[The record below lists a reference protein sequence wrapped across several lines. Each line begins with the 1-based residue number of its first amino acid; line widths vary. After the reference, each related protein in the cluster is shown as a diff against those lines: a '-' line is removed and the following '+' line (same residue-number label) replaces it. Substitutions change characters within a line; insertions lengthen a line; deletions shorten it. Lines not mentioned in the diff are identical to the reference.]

1 MLPLIGLGAHVDPNS
16 KGILWENGPGKI
28 PSDLVS
34 FQDLYNTFSNQIY
47 INITAPNSTRLAN
60 SNSSTSSLIF
70 CHGPL
75 VSSYCIDLPSLISA
89 LAKNGEAFMA
99 NPLEADPTQ
108 GMSSFSC
115 VQFCYFKN
123 AAVSI
128 WMVTL

>member
-16 KGILWENGPGKI
+16 KEILWEHGPGKI

-34 FQDLYNTFSNQIY
+34 FQDLYNTSSNQIY
-47 INITAPNSTRLAN
+47 INLTAPNSTRLAY

-70 CHGPL
+70 CQGPL
-75 VSSYCIDLPSLISA
+75 SSFYCIDLPSLISA
-89 LAKNGEAFMA
+89 LAKAGGAFMA
-99 NPLEADPTQ
+99 NPTEADPTQ

-115 VQFCYFKN
+115 IQFCYFKS

-128 WMVTL
+128 WMVAL